1 MRRPT
6 GVTVIA
12 VLLWLTGILNVF
24 AGLGTMSDVSGPWG
38 AVQALTGAAAIVFG
52 VGCWQMRSWARI
64 GTIVLMLLNAFGLV
78 MLWVQYSDRII
89 VSRVVV
95 PPAINAIV
103 VLYLIQPK
111 VIAAFKAAADP
122 TTFTNRSETPA

>member
-12 VLLWLTGILNVF
+12 VLLWITGILNLIS
-24 AGLGTMSDVSGPWG
+24 GLATMSDVSGTWG
-38 AVQALTGAAAIVFG
+38 AVQAATGAAAIVFG

-89 VSRVVV
+89 VSRVMV
-95 PPAINAIV
+95 PLAINVIV
-103 VLYLIQPK
+103 VLYLLQAT
-111 VIAAFKAAADP
+111 VATAFGPPVVTSRD
-122 TTFTNRSETPA
+122 ETPA